1 MNLQRLIETK
11 PHMAKHLNMVT
22 VDGKYADL
30 LKAKDV
36 HAPSRSFNET
46 SEMMKKV
53 THNYTQ

>member
-46 SEMMKKV
+46 SEM
-53 THNYTQ
+53 